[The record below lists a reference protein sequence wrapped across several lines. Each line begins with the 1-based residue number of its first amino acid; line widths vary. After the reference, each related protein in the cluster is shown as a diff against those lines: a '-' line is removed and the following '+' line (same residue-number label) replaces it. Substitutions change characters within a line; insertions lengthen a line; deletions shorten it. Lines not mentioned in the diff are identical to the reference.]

1 MVQGYQSHG
10 IILNDFHDRLGGV
23 SIQEPRR
30 ARKRRTK
37 LRVPKGGGVTVE
49 AGPNSI
55 VAIVAGPPDRY
66 RMVDVTWKGKTLMLS
81 TQNLRKRGER
91 VDGAKA

>member
-10 IILNDFHDRLGGV
+10 IMLHDVHARLGGL
-23 SIQEPRR
+23 STQQPRR
-30 ARKRRTK
+30 ARKRRTN

-81 TQNLRKRGER
+81 AQDLRKRGEL
-91 VDGAKA
+91 VVGAKA

>member
-1 MVQGYQSHG
+1 M
-10 IILNDFHDRLGGV
+10 RLGESYRLNAETLG
-23 SIQEPRR
+23 ITPTDQP
-30 ARKRRTK
+30 RTK
-37 LRVPKGGGVTVE
+37 LRVPKGGVVTVE

-81 TQNLRKRGER
+81 AQNLRKRGER